1 MELPKGFEASN
12 KVLHLQESVYDLRQ
26 SPLNFYR
33 HLRDGLE
40 SRGFK
45 KSNHDDCL
53 FTNGEI
59 MVLFWVDDCI
69 FYAKDDSSIN
79 AIISSLKDEYLLK
92 RDEDMA
98 GFLGLEVIRNKDKG
112 TITLIRT
119 GLINK
124 ILIATQMED
133 YNIKFIPADN
143 IPLNKDLNGDPCC
156 E

>member
-1 MELPKGFEASN
+1 MYG
-12 KVLHLQESVYDLRQ
+12 LRQ

-45 KSNHDDCL
+45 KSNHDDYL

-79 AIISSLKDEYLLK
+79 AIIYSLKDEYLLE
-92 RDEDMA
+92 RE
-98 GFLGLEVIRNKDKG
+98 
-112 TITLIRT
+112 
-119 GLINK
+119 
-124 ILIATQMED
+124 
-133 YNIKFIPADN
+133 
-143 IPLNKDLNGDPCC
+143 
-156 E
+156 